1 MEHDTLDLDLLQV
14 PEPSAIRDWATERG
28 ILILAHS
35 YQDGFL
41 QEAAHF
47 VGDSLELSRKA
58 SEADAKSI
66 CFCGVHFM
74 AETAKLLSP
83 EAKVFVPDIEAGC
96 SLAESCKAADL

>member
-1 MEHDTLDLDLLQV
+1 MPSMEVETLNLLDV
-14 PEPSAIRDWATERG
+14 PEPHEIRDWATEKG

-58 SEADAKSI
+58 AEAQADSI

-83 EAKVFVPDIEAGC
+83 HARVH
-96 SLAESCKAADL
+96 